1 MKLKVERVDIQKTRA
16 NWPEGT
22 PFEPA
27 LVVPTD
33 RLDGANWV
41 VLDAPFNPGET
52 PAWARTQNDEYLR
65 IPLFS
70 YDLNPAADLAL
81 AFMLQLGLS
90 CAAQFPGK
98 VARFFVVIGNPVELL
113 YDEDTNKNTGLRYWV
128 GFAVMLS

>member
-1 MKLKVERVDIQKTRA
+1 MKLKVERVDIQRTRA

-27 LVVPTD
+27 FIMPAD
-33 RLDGANWV
+33 KLDGANWIA
-41 VLDAPFNPGET
+41 LDAPFDPGEN
-52 PAWARTQNDEYLR
+52 PVWAYTQNDEYLR

-70 YDLNPAADLAL
+70 YDLNPAADMAL

-90 CAAQFPGK
+90 CAAKLPGK
-98 VARFFVVIGNPVELL
+98 VSRFFVVTGSPVELL
-113 YDEDTNKNTGLRYWV
+113 YDEDTNKNTGIRYWV